1 MPSKS
6 CIVADCGT
14 YVEISAATLDDFDF
28 FHVSSVLLERSFRF
42 CPSSSYSPLV
52 NGVSWRIEIN
62 GVCTCASASVECS
75 ISSIVSQNSISCVG
89 ADLSTEQNI
98 LVILTYIP
106 PKMQS
111 GWLWNITDCSATNI
125 RWFDLLYVE
134 FVVQEVLFHPLLVLN
149 RLHSYNKDDSLFFW
163 NQQEDASLRPHM
175 WFNRIYGIL

>member
-62 GVCTCASASVECS
+62 GVCTCASASVES
-75 ISSIVSQNSISCVG
+75 WFSLIFSQISISCVG

-111 GWLWNITDCSATNI
+111 GWLWNISECSATNI
-125 RWFDLLYVE
+125 RWFW
-134 FVVQEVLFHPLLVLN
+134 FVLSWICRARSPFLPLLVLN

-163 NQQEDASLRPHM
+163 KQ
-175 WFNRIYGIL
+175 